1 MDGWIKIHRKL
12 LDWEWYDDGNVVRV
26 FLHLLLTAN
35 FEPKNWH
42 GITIERGQVA
52 TSVLNLA
59 NQVHLSPKQVRTA
72 LEKLKN
78 TNEIDTQTANK
89 YTLITICKY
98 DNYQT
103 LESSEGQTNGNQR
116 ANEGQ
121 TNGNQR
127 ATTKEIKNDNKEK
140 NDNNIL
146 GEKTKRF
153 IPPTIDEIK
162 FYCQERKNNVE
173 AERFF
178 NFYEMK
184 GWMIGKN
191 KMKDWK
197 AAVRTWEGNTYSLRN
212 RDTSE
217 RDNRNIDGIW

>member
-127 ATTKEIKNDNKEK
+127 ATTKEIKNDN
-140 NDNNIL
+140 NIL

-162 FYCQERKNNVE
+162 FYCQERKNNVD

-178 NFYEMK
+178 NFYEKK

>member
-35 FEPKNWH
+35 FEPKKWH
-42 GITIERGQVA
+42 GITIERGQLA
-52 TSVLNLA
+52 TSVVNLA
-59 NQVHLSPKQVRTA
+59 SQVHLTSKQIRIA

-78 TNEIDTQTANK
+78 TNEIDIQTTNK

-98 DNYQT
+98 ADYQT
-103 LESSEGQTNGNQR
+103 QETAIGQTNGNQT
-116 ANEGQ
+116 ANDGQ

-162 FYCQERKNNVE
+162 FYCQERKNNVD
-173 AERFF
+173 AERFL

-197 AAVRTWEGNTYSLRN
+197 AAVRTWEGNTYSPRN

-217 RDNRNIDGIW
+217 RDNRNLDGIW

>member
-140 NDNNIL
+140 NDNNVL

-153 IPPTIDEIK
+153 IAPTIDEIK
-162 FYCQERKNNVE
+162 FYCQERKNNVD

>member
-98 DNYQT
+98 DNYQS
-103 LESSEGQTNGNQR
+103 LESGKGQTNGNQM

-121 TNGNQR
+121 TNGNQM

-146 GEKTKRF
+146 GEKTKHIEHLF
-153 IPPTIDEIK
+153 QK
-162 FYCQERKNNVE
+162 
-173 AERFF
+173 
-178 NFYEMK
+178 
-184 GWMIGKN
+184 
-191 KMKDWK
+191 
-197 AAVRTWEGNTYSLRN
+197 
-212 RDTSE
+212 
-217 RDNRNIDGIW
+217 

>member
-98 DNYQT
+98 DNYQS
-103 LESSEGQTNGNQR
+103 LESDEGQTNGNQR

-162 FYCQERKNNVE
+162 FYCQERKNNVD

-197 AAVRTWEGNTYSLRN
+197 AAVRTWEGNTYSPRN

-217 RDNRNIDGIW
+217 RDNRNLDGIW

>member
-116 ANEGQ
+116 A
-121 TNGNQR
+121 
-127 ATTKEIKNDNKEK
+127 TTKEIKNDNKEK

-162 FYCQERKNNVE
+162 FYCQERKNNVD

-197 AAVRTWEGNTYSLRN
+197 AAVRTWEGNTYSSRN

>member
-162 FYCQERKNNVE
+162 FYCQERKNNVD

-197 AAVRTWEGNTYSLRN
+197 AAVRTWEGNTYSSRN

>member
-140 NDNNIL
+140 NDNNVL

-162 FYCQERKNNVE
+162 FYCQERKNNVD